1 MDTKLETI
9 LLDDILFYIN
19 RYILHRFYLLL
30 FREGVLL
37 IDSNFV
43 KGPRNGPEFTS
54 DDPWIIKRFKEL
66 IIIKKNHK

>member
-43 KGPRNGPEFTS
+43 KGPRNGPEFA
-54 DDPWIIKRFKEL
+54 
-66 IIIKKNHK
+66 